1 MNPDEIFNSATLE
14 ILEKVISDRA
24 IRTNLTRKS
33 HQWFFAIYFGRY
45 MQYTTAPFQKEIFA
59 ITEDE
64 STKTAVIVAF
74 RGSAKSTIITL
85 SYVIWAI
92 LGKQQKK
99 FVVILSQTQRQ
110 ARQHLINIKR
120 ELESNEL
127 LKDDLGPFE
136 EQDDEWGSYSLVIP
150 RYNARITAAS
160 TEQSIRGM
168 RHGEYRPDLIICD
181 DIEDLA
187 SAKTKEGRD
196 KTYQWLTGD
205 VIPAG
210 DKNTRMIIAG
220 NLLHEDS
227 VIMRLKNAIED
238 GEFDGVLKQYP
249 LIDDKGKI
257 LWPGKF
263 NTIED
268 IEILK
273 RTIGSET
280 AWQREYLLRIVAD
293 IEQVVHPEWIH
304 YYDELLHKDKLRYT
318 ATGIDLAISQKSTAD
333 YTAAVTANIYDY
345 GRDLRIYI
353 LPNPVNERLTFPQT
367 VDRFK
372 LLSEIAGEGSRTH
385 LYIEDVGYQRAL
397 VEHLIREGFQA
408 EGIKLHGQD
417 KRARIALTTSLIQN
431 GQILFPR
438 KGAESLIEQL
448 VGFGVERYDDL
459 ADAFAI
465 LILKTMES
473 DHTQAN
479 IYWLDCNCGAH
490 EERGWKTIYQQG
502 GGISG
507 LSF

>member
-1 MNPDEIFNSATLE
+1 MFS
-14 ILEKVISDRA
+14 
-24 IRTNLTRKS
+24 
-33 HQWFFAIYFGRY
+33 
-45 MQYTTAPFQKEIFA
+45 

-64 STKTAVIVAF
+64 AIKLALIVAF
-74 RGSAKSTIITL
+74 RGSAKSTIMTL
-85 SYVIWAI
+85 SYPIWAI
-92 LGKQQKK
+92 LGQQQKK

-110 ARQHLINIKR
+110 ARQHLINLKR
-120 ELESNEL
+120 ELESNDL
-127 LKDDLGPFE
+127 LQADLGPFE

-150 RYNARITAAS
+150 QYGARITAAS

-168 RHGEYRPDLIICD
+168 RHGEHRPDLIICD

-187 SAKTKEGRD
+187 SVKTKDGRD

-205 VIPAG
+205 ILPAG
-210 DKNTRMIIAG
+210 DSRTRVIIVG

-227 VIMRLKNAIED
+227 VIMRLRKNIE
-238 GEFDGVLKQYP
+238 EKELDGVFKQYP
-249 LIDDKGKI
+249 LVDGNEKI

-263 NTIED
+263 QTKED
-268 IEILK
+268 IETLK

-280 AWQREYLLRIVAD
+280 AWQREYLLRIIAD
-293 IEQVVHPEWIH
+293 IEQVVHPEWIQ
-304 YYDELLHKDKLRYT
+304 YYDELPHKDSLRYT

-333 YTAAVTANIYDY
+333 YTAAVTANIYSY
-345 GRDLRIYI
+345 GKNLRIYI

-372 LLSEIAGEGSRTH
+372 LLSEIAGAGSRTH

-490 EERGWKTIYQQG
+490 EERGWKTIYRQNDHW
-502 GGISG
+502 S
-507 LSF
+507 LS